1 MPNLSLH
8 SSQSPGLLY
17 TVEGLPGTMAVGHFP
32 TKLWPDWNVLHQAG
46 FRHIVCLASTTP
58 EERYHPS
65 MSGLEW
71 LAKCDLCT
79 SANIQQALRTRQ
91 LDEPELTTEEAAD
104 YNQMTA
110 QFGEYV
116 RLACKILSAL
126 WAGEGVMVHCDN
138 GADRTGLLVGMVLVL
153 SGVPSAEALSKVG
166 FMLAQDGSL
175 TKELGEALQSLLFK
189 LELGNLTRLLA

>member
-8 SSQSPGLLY
+8 SSQIPGLLY

-32 TKLWPDWNVLHQAG
+32 TKLWPDWNGLHQAG

-65 MSGLEW
+65 MSGMEW

-79 SANIQQALRTRQ
+79 SAKIQQALRTRQ

-110 QFGEYV
+110 QFREYV

-126 WAGEGVMVHCDN
+126 WAGAGVVVHCDN

-166 FMLAQDGSL
+166 FMLSQDGLL
-175 TKELGEALQSLLFK
+175 TPELGEALQSLLFK

>member
-8 SSQSPGLLY
+8 SPQLPGLLY
-17 TVEGLPGTMAVGHFP
+17 TVEGLPGTMAVVHFP

-58 EERYHPS
+58 EERYHPG
-65 MSGLEW
+65 MSGMGW

-79 SANIQQALRTRQ
+79 PAKIQQALRTRQ

-104 YNQMTA
+104 YSQMTA
-110 QFGEYV
+110 QFREYV
-116 RLACKILSAL
+116 RLACKVLSAL
-126 WAGEGVMVHCDN
+126 WAGEGVVVHCDT
-138 GADRTGLLVGMVLVL
+138 GVERTGLLVGMVLVL
-153 SGVPSAEALSKVG
+153 AGVPAAEALSKVG
-166 FMLAQDGSL
+166 FILAQDGSL

-189 LELGNLTRLLA
+189 LELGNLSRILA